1 MAEPAALLRRIL
13 AGEEVPRADMESF
26 IGDLMDGKVG
36 EAVQA
41 GVLVALAMRGVAVG
55 VVAGAAAAMRSRALA
70 VPHHRT
76 DVVDTCGTGGDGKG
90 TFNISTAAALIAAGA
105 GVPIA
110 KHGNRAISSRSGSAD
125 VLGAL
130 GVAVDLAPEAAARC
144 LDDLGIAFLFAPR
157 MHPAMRAVMTVRQAL
172 GVRTLF
178 NVLGP
183 LTNPAGARRQV
194 LGVFAPTLVERLARV
209 LGELDSEHV
218 LVVHADDGL
227 DELSTSGP
235 NWVAE
240 LRDGEVHTWT
250 LDARD
255 LGFPRVP
262 VAALAGGVPEE
273 NAAAMERLLDGEPG
287 PLADVTLLNAGAA
300 VYVGG
305 RAVTLEEGIEQA
317 RQALASG
324 AARRTLEAL
333 RRFGAESP
341 GSEGAA

>member
-41 GVLVALAMRGVAVG
+41 GVLVALAMRGEAVG
-55 VVAGAAAAMRSRALA
+55 EVAGAAAAMRSRALA